1 MCNNI
6 FLETNCDKRQV
17 NFVTLI
23 RKQFN
28 GAKYSKTHPFK
39 EVGLG
44 KAGGSLHLPIL
55 TSWITRIFM
64 AIACNHSIIQSF
76 LITQLEFRFS
86 QQKKTTKFIFFIDT
100 G

>member
-1 MCNNI
+1 MHIMCNNI

-44 KAGGSLHLPIL
+44 RQEVVYIYQFLHL
-55 TSWITRIFM
+55 
-64 AIACNHSIIQSF
+64 
-76 LITQLEFRFS
+76 
-86 QQKKTTKFIFFIDT
+86 

>member
-1 MCNNI
+1 MIILMHLLCNNI

-28 GAKYSKTHPFK
+28 GAKYSNTHPFK

-44 KAGGSLHLPIL
+44 KTGVSLQLPII
-55 TSWITRIFM
+55 TSWMARIFM
-64 AIACNHSIIQSF
+64 ATAW
-76 LITQLEFRFS
+76 
-86 QQKKTTKFIFFIDT
+86 
-100 G
+100 